1 MSVEITIKQD
11 VPRLLCLFH
20 QLHGGMI
27 FGANLLAGLDPL
39 PVQVEARQ
47 AAPVVANDN
56 AVRVKHWNNLEY
68 EVVSKVPGAL
78 ILRNEVLQRPLDH
91 EACIGL
97 PWVHT

>member
-1 MSVEITIKQD
+1 VSVEITIKQD
-11 VPRLLCLFH
+11 VPGLLCLFH

-39 PVQVEARQ
+39 PVQVKARQ

-68 EVVSKVPGAL
+68 EVVSKVPGAF